1 MKNLVYF
8 FFIAFL
14 PYEFSCP
21 VFAQQLIYDNSFPG
35 HGGASGTVFS
45 IVKENGGKFILG
57 GSFSS
62 YNALNSRGIVRID
75 SNGSI
80 DASFNSGSG
89 VSTRINKLRM
99 LSDGRIYAGGT
110 FASYNGTNIN
120 NLIRLMPNG
129 NIDPSFATGSG
140 PNNEI
145 LAIGV
150 CEDSSIIVSGFFS
163 QYQGQPVTQP
173 IRIRP
178 NGQRD
183 TSFNPGGTGATFG
196 TIIDAIVVQP
206 DGKILLGGSFTLF
219 NGQPASKIVR
229 LNPDGSVDNNFNT
242 GSGFSGGNISS
253 IDLQPDG
260 KIVAGGSFTSF
271 NGAAATRIARLMPN
285 GSRDTTFNTGT
296 GMNSNVREVMS
307 RADGSIVAAGDFS
320 TFNGATVNRVAWL
333 DNSGRIIS
341 AVSSCAGTNGTVYTI
356 SETGS
361 QNLLIG
367 GAFTQV
373 AGQTTGRFAKLNTSS
388 GASSLPAFSP
398 VNTGIC
404 AGGSVLLQI
413 TSGNLNGADNWQ
425 WYKDSCGGTT
435 VGSGTQLAISPSQSS
450 TYYVRGE
457 GACSGSGGCS
467 SVSIIVSNE
476 NNWTGS
482 VSDEWENPLNW
493 SCNAIPGPNSIV
505 HINAPSPN
513 YPVIRS
519 FATCYQIFVNS
530 GASLVISPGFRL
542 DLTGP

>member
-1 MKNLVYF
+1 
-8 FFIAFL
+8 
-14 PYEFSCP
+14 
-21 VFAQQLIYDNSFPG
+21 
-35 HGGASGTVFS
+35 
-45 IVKENGGKFILG
+45 
-57 GSFSS
+57 
-62 YNALNSRGIVRID
+62 
-75 SNGSI
+75 
-80 DASFNSGSG
+80 
-89 VSTRINKLRM
+89 
-99 LSDGRIYAGGT
+99 
-110 FASYNGTNIN
+110 
-120 NLIRLMPNG
+120 MPNG